1 MKFGSP
7 SQILSLT
14 VVDFFLFAAAE
25 LRYLPLQSF
34 VIWRWTVSFAESI
47 IGAQVRTSRNAN

>member
-7 SQILSLT
+7 SKIFSLT

-25 LRYLPLQSF
+25 LRYLALDSQF
-34 VIWRWTVSFAESI
+34 R
-47 IGAQVRTSRNAN
+47 